1 MRKAVFRSGISA
13 VLAAIFLAVFSA
25 AQTAD
30 LKSQLSDLVQA
41 EISFSKTAGEK
52 GIREAFLVFLA
63 ERSLVFRPMPV
74 DGRKNYEESP
84 ADSGTLS
91 WYPVIADISRTG
103 DLGYTTGPYEYR
115 PERSGDPVRH
125 GNYASVWRRQSDG
138 IWKVILDCG
147 TANPAPPASQAAWQ
161 PPATLEP
168 VFDPAGLRLDP
179 AVERRKLRDTDIA
192 FSEMARGKRPS
203 AAYQTYLAPGSRYLR
218 PGILPVSGKKEISAI
233 IARSKTAWS
242 WQPADSGVAAG
253 GDLGYTY
260 GRMSDASGATAY
272 YMRVW
277 KRDPTGAWHV
287 LLDVANPLPAPKK

>member
-1 MRKAVFRSGISA
+1 MRKATFRNGISV
-13 VLAAIFLAVFSA
+13 VLVSIFLAAVSGT
-25 AQTAD
+25 QTAD

-41 EISFSKTAGEK
+41 EISFSSAAGEK
-52 GIREAFLVFLA
+52 GIREAFLAFLA
-63 ERSLVFRPMPV
+63 EHSLVFRPLPV
-74 DGRKNYEESP
+74 DGRKTYEESP

-115 PERSGDPVRH
+115 SEKSGDPVRR

-147 TANPAPPASQAAWQ
+147 TPNPVPSAIPAAWQ
-161 PPATLEP
+161 APATLEP

-179 AVERRKLRDTDIA
+179 AVERRKLRETDAA

-203 AAYQTYLAPGSRYLR
+203 AAYQTYLAPAARYLR
-218 PGILPVSGKKEISAI
+218 PGILPISGKKEISAF

-242 WQPADSGVAAG
+242 WQPADSGVSAG

-260 GRMSDASGATAY
+260 GRMSGAGDATAY

-287 LLDVANPLPAPKK
+287 LLDVANPVPAPKK